1 MQTPCWPANSSE
13 LGKCPQPKC
22 RLEQAHECL
31 SHTGTSLVLFPA
43 VLPHS
48 PPLVLV
54 RSTVPGKADHRFVG
68 QRSIWRELSCVNDRL
83 RKQPDLPRKLF
94 QAAARARFWML
105 AFPSGIDLRCVL
117 SAQKAAAGIWTA
129 YCIYGHSFGKL
140 PHSTALKD
148 QCFHT
153 KLASLY
159 PPRDRRT
166 QRLLSSTSLLLD
178 YIRQQPHKNLSVR
191 STPQVC
197 NTAGVCSGSFIAS

>member
-48 PPLVLV
+48 PPLVVV

-105 AFPSGIDLRCVL
+105 AFLQVLISGACFPLKRL
-117 SAQKAAAGIWTA
+117 PQE
-129 YCIYGHSFGKL
+129 FGQ
-140 PHSTALKD
+140 HIASTAI
-148 QCFHT
+148 
-153 KLASLY
+153 
-159 PPRDRRT
+159 
-166 QRLLSSTSLLLD
+166 LL
-178 YIRQQPHKNLSVR
+178 
-191 STPQVC
+191 
-197 NTAGVCSGSFIAS
+197 GSFRIRRH